1 MRKLLFILLVLPL
14 YANAGYERNVARQ
27 VDKVEFAVVDSVR
40 YISQPEVVKAR
51 DHGLDTFVGAI
62 AGGVIG
68 SQFGRGNGKPFAV
81 IVGSI
86 AGANLARHV
95 GQRSNEISAFQRE
108 AKIVNLLL
116 KQNDGSLIDVVQDVD
131 PAMLFN
137 IGDDVRL
144 LYFGN
149 EVRVDKAY

>member
-1 MRKLLFILLVLPL
+1 MRTLLLILFLLPL
-14 YANAGYERNVARQ
+14 YANAGYERNVARP

-40 YISQPEVVKAR
+40 YISQLEVVKAR
-51 DHGLDTFVGAI
+51 EHGLNTFVGAV

-95 GQRSNEISAFQRE
+95 ARNTRDVAESYRE
-108 AKIVNLLL
+108 AKMVDLLL
-116 KQNDGSLIDVVQDVD
+116 QQNDGSLIDVVQDVD
-131 PAMLFN
+131 SNMIFKR
-137 IGDDVRL
+137 GDNVRI

-149 EVRVDKAY
+149 EVRVDKVY